1 MFFGSRSHDDIYIDM
16 IEVNEIKNFDENNK
30 INKPEWEKTIN
41 YRKI

>member
-30 INKPEWEKTIN
+30 IIN
-41 YRKI
+41 LNGKKQ